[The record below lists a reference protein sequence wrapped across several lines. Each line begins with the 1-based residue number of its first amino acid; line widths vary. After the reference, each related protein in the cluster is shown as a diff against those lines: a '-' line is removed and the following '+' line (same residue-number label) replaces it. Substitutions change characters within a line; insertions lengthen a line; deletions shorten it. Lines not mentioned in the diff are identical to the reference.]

1 MCIIKTSLDCK
12 DLWWQHWLIFRKQKL
27 LLLCRGLL
35 VCQCTF
41 TKHLE
46 EEKILLTVSK
56 SRMST
61 NRDFGNKRRKKRQIL
76 QQLSQQTGISWNMR
90 RALRGQKDMVA
101 LVLFVFRKSYISQE
115 NGTACVRKEKNQT
128 KPTIWPLG
136 EESKCVLTLSSLCFS
151 IVRDTNSTNFVCYF

>member
-35 VCQCTF
+35 ACQCTF

-56 SRMST
+56 SHMST
-61 NRDFGNKRRKKRQIL
+61 NMDFGNKSRKKGEIL
-76 QQLSQQTGISWNMR
+76 
-90 RALRGQKDMVA
+90 
-101 LVLFVFRKSYISQE
+101 
-115 NGTACVRKEKNQT
+115 
-128 KPTIWPLG
+128 
-136 EESKCVLTLSSLCFS
+136 
-151 IVRDTNSTNFVCYF
+151 